1 MGMDVVITPMLFLSI
16 RYGCGVTM
24 LMNDDE
30 DGVGDN
36 RDAFPFDSS
45 EWSDFDLDGIG
56 DNTDVCPLE
65 EGYSLIP
72 LGCVDSDGDGYGDR
86 VDAFPSIHDEW
97 NDSDGDGVGDARIS
111 SLLIQTTGQIQ
122 ITTHMETTETHF
134 LSILMNGMTLTW
146 TE

>member
-1 MGMDVVITPMLFLSI
+1 MAGFNWD
-16 RYGCGVTM
+16 GCGDNSDAFPFDS
-24 LMNDDE
+24 LDCNDVDE

-72 LGCVDSDGDGYGDR
+72 LGCVDSMWR
-86 VDAFPSIHDEW
+86 W
-97 NDSDGDGVGDARIS
+97 
-111 SLLIQTTGQIQ
+111 L
-122 ITTHMETTETHF
+122 
-134 LSILMNGMTLTW
+134 W
-146 TE
+146 